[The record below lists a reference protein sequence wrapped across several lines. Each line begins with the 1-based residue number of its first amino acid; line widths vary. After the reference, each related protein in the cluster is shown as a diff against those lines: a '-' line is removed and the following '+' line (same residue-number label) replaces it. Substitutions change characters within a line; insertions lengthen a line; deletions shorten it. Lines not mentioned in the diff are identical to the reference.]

1 MIKLIL
7 HGQVLQ
13 FDWLAFSQKR
23 EYVVNFYIMKLLN
36 LTSHS
41 GHQLYSGV
49 PLPRV
54 HVFNL
59 RLFQARAAPVTPA
72 KPVEMRPLAAAG
84 NILPRNA
91 NGIRTHLTCELC
103 GYEPTAKNK

>member
-1 MIKLIL
+1 MYLR
-7 HGQVLQ
+7 
-13 FDWLAFSQKR
+13 KR
-23 EYVVNFYIMKLLN
+23 TAQWRLDYAEYVSLEIQ
-36 LTSHS
+36 TSQS

-49 PLPRV
+49 PLPTV